1 MIIQIYN
8 KKIEMFHEE
17 NDTHIESSFCY
28 INKENCYYEKIMN
41 ILLSSAHLKK
51 SGIKA
56 FLFIE

>member
-1 MIIQIYN
+1 
-8 KKIEMFHEE
+8 MFHEE

-51 SGIKA
+51 SGIKG